1 MILTSDKNTIGLTY
15 SMAFEEYQITK
26 NKNLFEEVIDRM
38 MLDGFSPEFSSKI
51 MSLPLKDKRMAILS
65 LLDKD
70 RDLFLKI
77 KGLINNDIGKM
88 DHIKDVILMLRKY
101 VKVGEVEKKKF
112 GEVMTP
118 LELVKEMLAT
128 LPDEVWSNPNLKW
141 LDPSNGTGPYPM
153 WVIFKLMKGLEK
165 WEPNEEKRYKH
176 IVENMIYVC
185 ELQPKNMFLYMCAVD
200 PWDIYNLNIYTG
212 SFLESGFDKHMKEV
226 WGIDRVDIVIG
237 NPPYNSE
244 LDYNKGSATPLYNL
258 FTEKSIKISDQTIFV
273 TPSRW
278 FAGGKGLDGFRNM
291 MISSKKIRSIKHYDS
306 VKNIFSNVEM
316 KGGLSYFLFD
326 NKYNGSSKFNDIEL
340 DLSLYDIIPTDV
352 SDSAFKLINRFVDK
366 KNIDEICKGQ
376 SYAGIT
382 SNDKRLKVSKESE
395 NDIICY
401 VSIQKGVKKFI
412 DKTKLKNISTL
423 EKYKIFTSE
432 VYGAGPAFNPRFY
445 IGYPNDVCSQTYICF
460 IVNSEKEAESL
471 KSYLSTKFANKILSF
486 RKISQ
491 HINPNTC
498 KWIPIVP
505 FDREWTDDQ
514 LFEYFNLT
522 EEERNLIL
530 NHSKK

>member
-1 MILTSDKNTIGLTY
+1 
-15 SMAFEEYQITK
+15 MAFEEYQITK

-51 MSLPLKDKRMAILS
+51 MNLPLKDKRMAILS

-128 LPDEVWSNPNLKW
+128 LPEDVWSNPNLKW
-141 LDPSNGTGPYPM
+141 LDPANGTGPYPM
-153 WVIFKLMKGLEK
+153 WVIFRLMKGLES

-200 PWDIYNLNIYTG
+200 PWDIYQLNIYTG
-212 SFLESGFDKHMKEV
+212 SFLEEGFDKHMKEV
-226 WGIDRVDIVIG
+226 WGVDKFDIVIG
-237 NPPYNSE
+237 NPPYNTE
-244 LDYNKGSATPLYNL
+244 LDYSKGSATPLYNL
-258 FTEKSIKISDQTIFV
+258 FTEKSIKISNQIIFV

-291 MISSKKIRSIKHYDS
+291 MMSSGKIKFINHYDN
-306 VKNIFSNVEM
+306 VKSIFNNVEM

-326 NKYNGSSKFNDIEL
+326 KNHSGFTKFNGVDL
-340 DLSLYDIIPTDV
+340 DLNSYDIIPTDI
-352 SDSAFKLINRFVDK
+352 SKSAFSLINRFLDS
-366 KNIDEICKGQ
+366 KNLNEICKGQ
-376 SYAGIT
+376 SYAGVT
-382 SNDKRLKVSKESE
+382 SNDKRLSIERKSP
-395 NDIICY
+395 NDVICY
-401 VSIQKGVKKFI
+401 VSLQKG
-412 DKTKLKNISTL
+412 LKNYIDPNQVKNIPSYNN
-423 EKYKIFTSE
+423 YKVFTSRT
-432 VYGAGPAFNPRFY
+432 YGAGPAFNPRFY
-445 IGYPNDVCSQTYICF
+445 IGLPTEICNQSNIAF
-460 IVNSEKEAESL
+460 IVNSEKEAQSL
-471 KSYLSTKFANKILSF
+471 KSYLSTKFANKLLSF
-486 RKISQ
+486 RKITQ
-491 HINPNTC
+491 DIKPDTC
-498 KWIPIVP
+498 KWIPMVP
-505 FDREWTDDQ
+505 FDREWTDEK

-522 EEERNLIL
+522 EEEKKLIL
-530 NHSKK
+530 NEK